1 MIRPYMLTVLVL
13 EEIIRPLLLQ
23 GLAVGMLVEEVEV
36 LVVLARAVVDSSM
49 ATF

>member
-1 MIRPYMLTVLVL
+1 MLTVLVL